1 MSTPQQ
7 EVERALGMDG
17 MRKPFNWMWIAL
29 VIMVGGGIYFLQQEP
44 PAQQVEYVTQTLT
57 RGELQVT
64 VTATG
69 TLQPTKQ
76 VEIGSEV
83 SGIIEKVFVD
93 FNDKVIIGQTM
104 AQLDTQ
110 TLEARL
116 TSARAS
122 LQSAEASLARRC
134 AVHKVDPPLGLLL
147 AGIPMPW
154 KVTFS
159 E

>member
-7 EVERALGMDG
+7 EVEQALGMG
-17 MRKPFNWMWIAL
+17 GKRKSFNWMWIVLIA
-29 VIMVGGGIYFLQQEP
+29 VIGAGIYVLQREP
-44 PAQQVEYVTQTLT
+44 SVQLIEYVTQTPT

-76 VEIGSEV
+76 VDIGSEV
-83 SGIIEKVFVD
+83 SGIIQNVFVD
-93 FNDKVIIGQTM
+93 FNDKVTQGQTI

-110 TLEARL
+110 TLDARL

-122 LQSAEASLARRC
+122 LQSAEASLAQARGDCSR
-134 AVHKVDPPLGLLL
+134 
-147 AGIPMPW
+147 
-154 KVTFS
+154 S
-159 E
+159 